1 MKFCGNCGKEVKAT
15 AKFCPHCGTP
25 AAPAA
30 EEPVNAAQPL
40 DDKVQN
46 DAGAAAPEAAAGPV
60 AVKEQSRSSGTT
72 EPANPPA
79 GSGVKKRL
87 PQKALIAAA
96 VVVVLAVALFIGAG
110 AMRNSPTALIGT
122 SLANTIKSLQTSNE
136 GALGVVTNVLS
147 GGSIEVSA
155 DLSEWDILY
164 GSVPLTSRIKLY
176 TDAADRKFAAEMSL
190 SYDGERP
197 IDATI
202 YGSPD
207 AVVFGSDSLLKGK
220 YGINL
225 KKAAANLE
233 KSVFAPDSGTYFALD
248 EYTYEMLHA
257 LLDSAQDY
265 KDLEKDLT
273 ALSEKYLELL
283 VKTACDVGETEKEN
297 VTLDIGSDKVKTT
310 AVTLTLDTDAM
321 AEIVLSLAEEA
332 SKDKQLR
339 DTVKE
344 LVLLNSSALS
354 GFNPYG
360 YYYGYSMPDED
371 EINEQ
376 IDEFFENL
384 LEEAEYVA
392 EEIEDAGN
400 VKLVLEFFV
409 TKDGKTLAAFT
420 MKGKE
425 GSKTAFSM
433 SLTLGKRLGSSEE
446 ISLKINDGW
455 SDTVIRYTVSEN
467 TKTDY
472 SARFT
477 VQDGYSSM
485 NVKISWN
492 KSDGS
497 YRVSSDEFELRGT
510 LKQSGKKTTITVREI
525 SVDGYSMDI
534 DLTVVLN
541 ENESVPSPGS
551 YTDVLT
557 VSERQ
562 IEDLVE
568 DVSER
573 LMESAL
579 FSLMRYL

>member
-1 MKFCGNCGKEVKAT
+1 
-15 AKFCPHCGTP
+15 
-25 AAPAA
+25 
-30 EEPVNAAQPL
+30 
-40 DDKVQN
+40 
-46 DAGAAAPEAAAGPV
+46 
-60 AVKEQSRSSGTT
+60 
-72 EPANPPA
+72 
-79 GSGVKKRL
+79 
-87 PQKALIAAA
+87 
-96 VVVVLAVALFIGAG
+96 
-110 AMRNSPTALIGT
+110 
-122 SLANTIKSLQTSNE
+122 
-136 GALGVVTNVLS
+136 
-147 GGSIEVSA
+147 
-155 DLSEWDILY
+155 
-164 GSVPLTSRIKLY
+164 
-176 TDAADRKFAAEMSL
+176 
-190 SYDGERP
+190 
-197 IDATI
+197 
-202 YGSPD
+202 
-207 AVVFGSDSLLKGK
+207 
-220 YGINL
+220 
-225 KKAAANLE
+225 
-233 KSVFAPDSGTYFALD
+233 
-248 EYTYEMLHA
+248 MLHA